1 MLNVCFE
8 LFMEVSLKLSNS
20 LRSKFAFL
28 SEQQVALV
36 VYKSERLK
44 KLYNIMARLYKTVA

>member
-8 LFMEVSLKLSNS
+8 LSHDASQLKALEQFEVKVCIS
-20 LRSKFAFL
+20 F
-28 SEQQVALV
+28 QQVALV

-44 KLYNIMARLYKTVA
+44 KLYMAQLYKTVLA